1 MNGSGRQEPGA
12 PWKTSDVRRPPS
24 GAALLLSQ
32 LGAHIS
38 GRFAQRLAG
47 LGLTPAQVGVLR
59 VVGQSPG
66 LSQQAL
72 AVRLGAAP
80 SRVVKLVD
88 ELEELGL
95 VERRR
100 SQTDR
105 RHHELHIS
113 EGAADRVAAVRRV
126 VREHDADITAALT
139 EDELATLLALLRKV
153 ADAQGL
159 SADGHPGYTAGPPSP
174 L

>member
-1 MNGSGRQEPGA
+1 MHAIIHSMNDSG
-12 PWKTSDVRRPPS
+12 RRPPS

-32 LGAHIS
+32 VGARVAV
-38 GRFAQRLAG
+38 RFAERLAE
-47 LGLTPAQVGVLR
+47 LALTPAQVGVLR

-72 AVRLGAAP
+72 ALRLGAAP

-88 ELEELGL
+88 ELEEHGL

-105 RHHELHIS
+105 RHHELHIAD
-113 EGAADRVAAVRRV
+113 GAADRVAAVRRV

-153 ADAQGL
+153 AAAQGL
-159 SADGHPGYTAGPPSP
+159 ATEGHPGYAGGPPADPPSP